1 MPKKVYKINNFHG
14 GLNNSSDPRDV
25 DDKEITAATNVM
37 VDEVGR
43 VRLSGSNVAHDA
55 PVLDNTGATG
65 TQTPGAGLF
74 YFSHDRK
81 GGEDAGSAE
90 DELMMVISHY
100 MMIQM
105 LRYGYIA

>member
-25 DDKEITAATNVM
+25 DDKEITAATDVM

-43 VRLSGSNVAHDA
+43 VRLTGKLTAHDA
-55 PVLDNTGATG
+55 PVLDNTGAGVTQITG
-65 TQTPGAGLF
+65 SGLF

-81 GGEDAGSAE
+81 GGEDAGD
-90 DELMMVISHY
+90 DEANTGDYYLA
-100 MMIQM
+100 
-105 LRYGYIA
+105 L